1 MKNSIRS
8 LLLAPVLSIVFNTA
22 ASGQGFRVEH
32 LANPSAD
39 GSVQPTWSA
48 APDGGAILSWIEPV
62 KNGEYS
68 LRYAVRKGGAWSEA
82 RTVIAGRHFFRQPAE
97 APEVMQLSDKLWMA
111 HWVEMPKESS
121 EAEYIY
127 VSASA
132 DGVRWS
138 APLMAH
144 RDHSEVQHGLVSM
157 AASGPNEASLFWLET
172 PKGDDGPGYLMR
184 TVVDASGKEIKE
196 ERLDDD
202 VCDCCP
208 TAVARTAKG
217 LIVAYRDHTPDNIRD
232 IAVLRFENGKW
243 SPSKIVHAD
252 NWRLDAC
259 PVNAASVAAKGDH
272 VALAWF
278 TGATQP
284 AKVQMLFSEDG
295 GATLGKPVLV
305 STGNALGNTSL
316 ALADDGGAIVSWLE
330 RTASGDARLLV
341 REISPSGAA
350 GPVVQIAEGGKTPFG
365 YPRVFHSAAGT
376 FAAWGSGGKLET
388 AQLRK

>member
-1 MKNSIRS
+1 MKKLI
-8 LLLAPVLSIVFNTA
+8 LVLFVAVALNIA
-22 ASGQGFRVEH
+22 AFGQGFRAEP

-39 GSVQPTWSA
+39 GSVQPNWSA
-48 APDGGAILSWIEPV
+48 APDGSAILSWVEPV
-62 KNGEYS
+62 KNGGYS
-68 LRYAVRKGGAWSEA
+68 LRYAIRKGAAWSEA
-82 RTVIAGRHFFRQPAE
+82 RTVIAGRHFFRHPAE
-97 APEVMQLSDKLWMA
+97 APEVIQIGDKLWLA
-111 HWVEMPKESS
+111 HWVENVKESS
-121 EAEYIY
+121 DAEYIY
-127 VSASA
+127 VSSSV
-132 DGVRWS
+132 DGVHWS
-138 APLMAH
+138 APLMAN
-144 RDHSEVQHGLVSM
+144 RDRGEVQHGLVSM

-184 TVVDASGKEIKE
+184 TVVDASGKGIKE

-243 SPSKIVHAD
+243 APSKIVHAD

-278 TGATQP
+278 TGATEP
-284 AKVQMLFSEDG
+284 AKVQMLFSDDG
-295 GATLGKPVLV
+295 GATLGKLIPV
-305 STGNALGNTSL
+305 STGPALGNTSL
-316 ALADDGGAIVSWLE
+316 ALTDDGGAIVSWLE
-330 RTASGDARLLV
+330 RNAGGDARLLV
-341 REISPSGAA
+341 REVSPAGVA

-365 YPRVFHSAAGT
+365 YPRIFHSAAGT
-376 FAAWGSGGKLET
+376 FVAFGSGGKLQT
-388 AQLRK
+388 TQLRK

>member
-1 MKNSIRS
+1 MKNLIF
-8 LLLAPVLSIVFNTA
+8 VLSLSAAVF
-22 ASGQGFRVEH
+22 GQGFRAEP

-39 GSVQPTWSA
+39 GSVQPDWSTT
-48 APDGGAILSWIEPV
+48 PDGSAILSWIEPV

-68 LRYAVRKGGAWSEA
+68 LRYAVRKGAAWSEA

-97 APEVMQLSDKLWMA
+97 APEVVQIGDKLWLA
-111 HWVEMPKESS
+111 HWVEMPKEES

-127 VSASA
+127 VSSSV
-132 DGVRWS
+132 DGTRWT

-144 RDHSEVQHGLVSM
+144 LDRSAVQHGLVSM

-184 TVVDASGKEIKE
+184 SVVDGSGKEIKE

-217 LIVAYRDHTPDNIRD
+217 LIVAYRDHTPDNVRD

-243 SPSKIVHAD
+243 APSKIVHAD

-259 PVNAASVAAKGDH
+259 PVNAASIAAKGDH

-284 AKVQMLFSEDG
+284 AKVQMLFSNDG
-295 GATLGKPVLV
+295 GATLGKVLQV
-305 STGNALGNTSL
+305 STGAALGNTSL

-341 REISPSGAA
+341 REISSAGVA

-365 YPRVFHSAAGT
+365 YPRMFHSAAGT
-376 FAAWGSGGKLET
+376 FIAWGGGGKLET

>member
-1 MKNSIRS
+1 MKTFICLLS
-8 LLLAPVLSIVFNTA
+8 LSTVLSTA
-22 ASGQGFRVEH
+22 AFAQAFRAER

-39 GSVQPTWSA
+39 GSVQPNWSA
-48 APDGGAILSWIEPV
+48 APDGSAILSWIEPV

-68 LRYAVRKGGAWSEA
+68 LRYAIRKGAAWSEA
-82 RTVIAGRHFFRQPAE
+82 RTVISARHFFRQPAE
-97 APEVMQLSDKLWMA
+97 APEVMQIGDKFWLA

-127 VSASA
+127 VSTSA

-144 RDHSEVQHGLVSM
+144 KDRSEVQHGLVSM

-184 TVVDASGKEIKE
+184 TVVDASGKELKE

-232 IAVLRFENGKW
+232 IAVVRFENGKW
-243 SPSKIVHAD
+243 STSKIVHAD

-259 PVNAASVAAKGDH
+259 PVNAASVAAKGEH

-278 TGATQP
+278 TGATEP

-295 GATLGKPVLV
+295 GATLGKPVQL
-305 STGNALGNTSL
+305 STGPALGNTSL
-316 ALADDGGAIVSWLE
+316 TLADDGGAIVSWME
-330 RTASGDARLLV
+330 RNASGDARLLV
-341 REISPSGAA
+341 REISPAGVA
-350 GPVVQIAEGGKTPFG
+350 GPVVQIAEGGKSPFG
-365 YPRVFHSAAGT
+365 YPRIFHSAAGT
-376 FAAWGSGGKLET
+376 FVAYGSGGKLET
-388 AQLRK
+388 AQLKK

>member
-1 MKNSIRS
+1 MKSLICS
-8 LLLAPVLSIVFNTA
+8 LLLTMATF
-22 ASGQGFRVEH
+22 GQAFRAEP
-32 LANPSAD
+32 LANPSAG
-39 GSVQPTWSA
+39 GSVQPNWST
-48 APDGGAILSWIEPV
+48 APDGSAIFSWIEPV

-68 LRYAVRKGGAWSEA
+68 LRYAVRKGAAWSEA

-97 APEVMQLSDKLWMA
+97 APEVMQIGDKLWLA

-127 VSASA
+127 VSSSI
-132 DGVRWS
+132 DGLHWS

-144 RDHSEVQHGLVSM
+144 RDRSEVQHGLVSM

-184 TVVDASGKEIKE
+184 TVVDGSGKELKE

-259 PVNAASVAAKGDH
+259 PVNAAAVAAKGDH

-278 TGATQP
+278 TGAEP
-284 AKVQMLFSEDG
+284 AKVQMLFSDDG
-295 GATLGKPVLV
+295 GATLGKPIQI
-305 STGNALGNTSL
+305 STGPALGNTSL
-316 ALADDGGAIVSWLE
+316 ALAENGGAIVSWLE
-330 RTASGDARLLV
+330 RTPSGDARLLV
-341 REISPSGAA
+341 REVSPSGAA
-350 GPVVQIAEGGKTPFG
+350 GPATQIAEGGKTPFG
-365 YPRVFHSAAGT
+365 YPKVFHSAAGT
-376 FAAWGSGGKLET
+376 FVAWGSGGKIET

>member
-1 MKNSIRS
+1 MKTLI
-8 LLLAPVLSIVFNTA
+8 LSFTLTA
-22 ASGQGFRVEH
+22 AVFAQGLRTGP
-32 LANPSAD
+32 LANPSAP

-48 APDGGAILSWIEPV
+48 APDGSPILSWIEPI
-62 KNGEYS
+62 KNGDYS

-82 RTVIAGRHFFRQPAE
+82 RTVIAGRHFFRNPAE
-97 APEVMQLSDKLWMA
+97 APEVIQLNDKLWMA

-127 VSASA
+127 VSASV
-132 DGVRWS
+132 DGTHWS
-138 APLMAH
+138 VPQMAH
-144 RDHSEVQHGLVSM
+144 RDRSEVQHGLVSI

-184 TVVDASGKEIKE
+184 TVVDGSGKEIKE

-217 LIVAYRDHTPDNIRD
+217 MIVAYRDHTPANIRD
-232 IAVLRFENGKW
+232 IAVLRFENGRW
-243 SPSKIVHAD
+243 SPSKIVNAD
-252 NWRLDAC
+252 NWKLDAC

-278 TGATQP
+278 TGATEP
-284 AKVQMLFSEDG
+284 AKEQIVFSEDG
-295 GATLGKPVLV
+295 GAAFAKPVV
-305 STGNALGNTSL
+305 FSSGAALGNTSL
-316 ALADDGGAIVSWLE
+316 VLADDGGAIVSWLE

-341 REISPSGAA
+341 REISPAGAA
-350 GPVVQIAEGGKTPFG
+350 GPVLQIAEGGKTPFG
-365 YPRVFHSAAGT
+365 YPRVFHSSAGT
-376 FAAWGSGGKLET
+376 FIVWGSGGKLET